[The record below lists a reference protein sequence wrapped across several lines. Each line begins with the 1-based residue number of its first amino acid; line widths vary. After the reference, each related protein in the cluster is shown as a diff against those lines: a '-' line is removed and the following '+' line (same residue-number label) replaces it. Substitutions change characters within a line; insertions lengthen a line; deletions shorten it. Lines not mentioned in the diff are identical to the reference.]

1 MSYTNSYPC
10 TVEGC
15 TSDKTSKLYCPKHLA
30 RSKKYGNPLMGN
42 GRGRQIK
49 HLTCTVD
56 GCDKKHC
63 AQGLCQMHYRRM
75 ALYGDVHAKLGKVI
89 RGSRLINGAG
99 YVSIYEP
106 ANPNSAGNGYVLEHR
121 KVMSEFLGR
130 PLTQWEQVHHKN
142 GVRHDNRIENLEL
155 WNIRQPAGQR
165 PEDKIKYALE
175 ILKQYAPE
183 LLTN

>member
-1 MSYTNSYPC
+1 
-10 TVEGC
+10 
-15 TSDKTSKLYCPKHLA
+15 
-30 RSKKYGNPLMGN
+30 MGN